1 MIYQILII
9 LTTLLIYTNSI
20 SCNVGNYQEF
30 ADAIQGN
37 SCTEIILLN
46 SINGLNNTLILG
58 SDKIVN
64 SSNFYIVENLTL
76 IGSYKLIIEN
86 IDLRNSKIN
95 LSEFVMIQNRF
106 DIYNNLF
113 KLITVIKEAYIVF
126 EGVGFNSWSRRINI
140 SCDQLYIRG
149 NLTINGQGIGS
160 TDRRFRAENTLI
172 ACNYVDIQNLTI
184 LYQNLTIY
192 SNILNLSDIIV
203 NAHHG
208 GYFII
213 HSNFTKI
220 KGLNSNRS
228 NITILSD
235 QLIMQEIGD
244 EYESTIHISAREM
257 IADNI
262 KSINFGYSTIGSII
276 FNISKLLNI
285 TDIIIENQSYFKII
299 LLNASS
305 NINKFTLKG
314 RTFAGNGRI
323 IELQNSEVNLTDFE
337 ISANIEPPA
346 NTTLFNLTNSN
357 LSIRN
362 INIKNLTVPML
373 YSSFSTLLFFQSNNS
388 SIDIRNMYINY
399 SSIMG
404 GSYNR
409 LGMIQFNG
417 QEGLLYV
424 QNISINQRR
433 FDSNFIYTEG
443 EKLKIWLNDLN
454 ATEAGNML
462 IQARNFINSSIIISN
477 TTIKNSD
484 FGLIN
489 ISRSP
494 IDPKIEM
501 HEIILENLY
510 YDNEVQNILWGAY
523 NPLIIIYNPI
533 PSFKSKIV
541 NITLLNLSLYNISRT
556 LIRGGDV
563 DVINLNI
570 SKLDIQ
576 GKLSGPLLNI
586 SYIENLELSYSNIS
600 TSSNLNFMHVGICG
614 NLSKNTSCKVYN
626 NSFDFSNPDFD
637 GYFIVLDNI
646 YNTNRNNSIIIYN
659 NYIKA
664 RYLLRIT
671 GSNNDIGRMLFY
683 NNIIN
688 LSSGFMSGFYNT
700 PIIFFN
706 TTKTY
711 NKSII
716 GTDYIGGNYWAM
728 WNGSGYS
735 ETCIDTDGDFI
746 CNPIRLPPANEWIDN
761 YPLTLNQ
768 DLNPPSIDEYI
779 SNYEVILINYTEHY
793 INYSIN
799 VSDDFRLKNL
809 SITLLKNNSVIQ
821 TIYSNSSLNIT
832 SISINGTLSLLPG
845 IYILRI
851 SAYDAVNRSTNLLI
865 PIRIFYINTTAQIPM
880 GNFSSNVSNNDYWID
895 LRLDSAISWNV
906 TLVVDGV
913 SVNSSVGSGSS
924 NVSLGY
930 THPVS
935 RNSTYRFK
943 VNYSVGGSS
952 VVAVYGPY
960 NVWIDL
966 IPPTLNISWPRPGES
981 YTEGIRTFEFYVE
994 DDFAQV
1000 LTCSYLFT
1008 GPNIYN
1014 NTVQVQNGSTY
1025 SINLEFSRGNY
1036 YINVE
1041 CSDGVNSVVESY
1053 QFNIRRSGG
1062 NEQPPQDESP
1072 PQQQETPPTDQQ
1084 NQSSTD
1090 QNVTTGTIETDSNTT
1105 ITNIDLNTSTEI
1117 TPDSN
1122 TSDQEQPTPSSI
1134 IIQDQ
1139 SNRGRTTVETEQSS
1153 ETNQQIVIIPDME
1166 GSDRNINLERSDAE
1180 TDSNNQQVQSNTELK
1195 EDSTDRNNLMNV
1207 NRVINSVAVIL
1218 TSPQSLAGLLGVG
1231 VSIILLMLRTVKLT
1245 IVRGERNMILL
1256 KNLFNKPVKGVTV
1269 RILDKEFQSDENG
1282 MVVTDLPVDNAE
1294 IKGMWIIVRK

>member
-37 SCTEIILLN
+37 SCTEILLLN
-46 SINGLNNTLILG
+46 SINGLNNTLLLG

-76 IGSYKLIIEN
+76 IGSYRLITEN
-86 IDLRNSKIN
+86 IDLRNSEIN

-113 KLITVIKEAYIVF
+113 KLIIVIKEAHIVF
-126 EGVGFNSWSRRINI
+126 EGVGFNSWSRMINI

-203 NAHHG
+203 NAHQG

-220 KGLNSNRS
+220 KGLNGSRS

-235 QLIMQEIGD
+235 QLVMQEIRE
-244 EYESTIHISAREM
+244 EYEGTIHISAREM

-262 KSINFGYSTIGSII
+262 KFINPGYGSGSII

-314 RTFAGNGRI
+314 RTFAGNRKI

-337 ISANIEPPA
+337 ISANIEPPV
-346 NTTLFNLTNSN
+346 NITLFNLTNSN

-362 INIKNLTVPML
+362 INIKNSTVPML
-373 YSSFSTLLFFQSNNS
+373 GFSSSVLLFFQSNNS

-399 SSIMG
+399 SSISG
-404 GSYNR
+404 GINNR
-409 LGMIQFNG
+409 LDIIQFNG
-417 QEGLLYV
+417 WNGILSA
-424 QNISINQRR
+424 QNVSINQRR
-433 FDSNFIYTEG
+433 HGSNFIYTEG
-443 EKLKIWLNDLN
+443 DKSKIWLNDLN

-489 ISRSP
+489 ISRSS

-510 YDNEVQNILWGAY
+510 YNNEVENMPWAY

-626 NSFDFSNPDFD
+626 NSFDFSNPHSD

-688 LSSGFMSGFYNT
+688 LSSG
-700 PIIFFN
+700 
-706 TTKTY
+706 
-711 NKSII
+711 
-716 GTDYIGGNYWAM
+716 
-728 WNGSGYS
+728 
-735 ETCIDTDGDFI
+735 
-746 CNPIRLPPANEWIDN
+746 
-761 YPLTLNQ
+761 
-768 DLNPPSIDEYI
+768 
-779 SNYEVILINYTEHY
+779 
-793 INYSIN
+793 
-799 VSDDFRLKNL
+799 
-809 SITLLKNNSVIQ
+809 
-821 TIYSNSSLNIT
+821 
-832 SISINGTLSLLPG
+832 
-845 IYILRI
+845 
-851 SAYDAVNRSTNLLI
+851 
-865 PIRIFYINTTAQIPM
+865 
-880 GNFSSNVSNNDYWID
+880 
-895 LRLDSAISWNV
+895 
-906 TLVVDGV
+906 
-913 SVNSSVGSGSS
+913 
-924 NVSLGY
+924 
-930 THPVS
+930 
-935 RNSTYRFK
+935 
-943 VNYSVGGSS
+943 
-952 VVAVYGPY
+952 
-960 NVWIDL
+960 
-966 IPPTLNISWPRPGES
+966 
-981 YTEGIRTFEFYVE
+981 
-994 DDFAQV
+994 
-1000 LTCSYLFT
+1000 
-1008 GPNIYN
+1008 
-1014 NTVQVQNGSTY
+1014 
-1025 SINLEFSRGNY
+1025 
-1036 YINVE
+1036 
-1041 CSDGVNSVVESY
+1041 
-1053 QFNIRRSGG
+1053 
-1062 NEQPPQDESP
+1062 
-1072 PQQQETPPTDQQ
+1072 
-1084 NQSSTD
+1084 
-1090 QNVTTGTIETDSNTT
+1090 
-1105 ITNIDLNTSTEI
+1105 
-1117 TPDSN
+1117 
-1122 TSDQEQPTPSSI
+1122 
-1134 IIQDQ
+1134 
-1139 SNRGRTTVETEQSS
+1139 
-1153 ETNQQIVIIPDME
+1153 
-1166 GSDRNINLERSDAE
+1166 
-1180 TDSNNQQVQSNTELK
+1180 
-1195 EDSTDRNNLMNV
+1195 
-1207 NRVINSVAVIL
+1207 
-1218 TSPQSLAGLLGVG
+1218 
-1231 VSIILLMLRTVKLT
+1231 
-1245 IVRGERNMILL
+1245 
-1256 KNLFNKPVKGVTV
+1256 
-1269 RILDKEFQSDENG
+1269 
-1282 MVVTDLPVDNAE
+1282 
-1294 IKGMWIIVRK
+1294 